1 MATVIEQTTLD
12 TVHHV
17 DGDAE
22 RAKFLRRVLREDGW
36 SMHARADE
44 EWQITF
50 RRSTKAKTGDPD
62 VDVTVRIVDKIS
74 VVGKWGPQ
82 RSFSDSD
89 EVIVPK
95 PSRVWLHYGAVQTA
109 AKFLLDGCHFTI
121 CGSSGST
128 SSSRHG
134 LAFVSLH
141 ALVRTDHVMVGYQ
154 SVYVNGN
161 MVCCGSVE

>member
-1 MATVIEQTTLD
+1 MATVIEQTPLNTTHRVESD
-12 TVHHV
+12 T
-17 DGDAE
+17 D

-44 EWQITF
+44 DWQITF

-62 VDVTVRIVDKIS
+62 VDVVVRIKDKVS
-74 VVGKWGPQ
+74 LVGKWGKQ
-82 RSFSDSD
+82 QSFSDSD

-95 PSRVWLHYGAVQTA
+95 PNRGWLHYGAVQTA
-109 AKFLLDGCHFTI
+109 AKFLLDGCHFLI

-128 SSSRHG
+128 SSSKHG
-134 LAFVSLH
+134 LAFV
-141 ALVRTDHVMVGYQ
+141 ALQAIVKTDHVMVGYQ
-154 SVYVNGN
+154 SVYVHGQ

>member
-1 MATVIEQTTLD
+1 MNTVIEQTPLD
-12 TVHHV
+12 TTHHV
-17 DGDAE
+17 ESDFD

-44 EWQITF
+44 DWQITF

-62 VDVTVRIVDKIS
+62 VDVTVRLKDKIS
-74 VVGKWGPQ
+74 IVGKWGPQ
-82 RSFSDSD
+82 KSFSDSH

-109 AKFLLDGCHFTI
+109 AKFLLDGCHFLI

-128 SSSRHG
+128 SSSYHG
-134 LAFVSLH
+134 LAFVDLQ
-141 ALVRTDHVMVGYQ
+141 AMVKNDRVAVGHQ
-154 SVYVNGN
+154 SVYVHGK